1 MLKIGEFSKLS
12 RVSVRMLRHYDEIGL
27 LKPAE
32 IDRFTDYR
40 YYREDQLPIAGRI
53 AALKD
58 MGFSL
63 ADIIRILE
71 AYDDRE
77 KLDQFFSAR
86 QEELEALSRDTAY
99 KLTLLD
105 AARKRLR
112 KEEDMSFNVTLK
124 TIPERYAATIRMII
138 PRYEDEGMIW
148 GKLAEE
154 TRRMNLVEDDPCHCA
169 VTCLDGEYKEENVQ
183 MMAWKTV
190 RGSYSDTERVKFRTL
205 PEVAVAGSTCQG
217 RCTRIT
223 DVYTAVI
230 A

>member
-63 ADIIRILE
+63 ADIVRILE
-71 AYDDRE
+71 VYDDCE
-77 KLDQFFSAR
+77 KLEPFFSAR
-86 QEELEALSRDTAY
+86 QKELEALSKDTAY

-112 KEEDMSFNVTLK
+112 KEENV
-124 TIPERYAATIRMII
+124 E
-138 PRYEDEGMIW
+138 
-148 GKLAEE
+148 
-154 TRRMNLVEDDPCHCA
+154 
-169 VTCLDGEYKEENVQ
+169 

-190 RGSYSDTERVKFRTL
+190 RGSYPDTEHVKFRTL
-205 PEVAVAGSTCQG
+205 PEVTVASCTYQGSYTQ
-217 RCTRIT
+217 IT

-230 A
+230 AWMEANGYEPAEPMFNIYHVSPHETQNPDEFVTEICYPVKKK

>member
-12 RVSVRMLRHYDEIGL
+12 RVSVRMLRHYAEIGL
-27 LKPAE
+27 LKPAA

-63 ADIIRILE
+63 ADIVRILE
-71 AYDDRE
+71 VYDDCE
-77 KLDQFFSAR
+77 KLEPFFSAR
-86 QEELEALSRDTAY
+86 QKELEALSKDTAY

-112 KEEDMSFNVTLK
+112 KEENV
-124 TIPERYAATIRMII
+124 E
-138 PRYEDEGMIW
+138 
-148 GKLAEE
+148 
-154 TRRMNLVEDDPCHCA
+154 
-169 VTCLDGEYKEENVQ
+169 

-190 RGSYSDTERVKFRTL
+190 RGSFPDTEHVKFRTL
-205 PEVAVAGSTCQG
+205 PEVTVASCTYQGSYTQ
-217 RCTRIT
+217 IT

-230 A
+230 AWMEANGYEPAEPMFNIYHVSPHETQNPDEFVTEICYPVKKK

>member
-1 MLKIGEFSKLS
+1 M
-12 RVSVRMLRHYDEIGL
+12 
-27 LKPAE
+27 
-32 IDRFTDYR
+32 T
-40 YYREDQLPIAGRI
+40 
-53 AALKD
+53 
-58 MGFSL
+58 
-63 ADIIRILE
+63 
-71 AYDDRE
+71 
-77 KLDQFFSAR
+77 
-86 QEELEALSRDTAY
+86 
-99 KLTLLD
+99 
-105 AARKRLR
+105 
-112 KEEDMSFNVTLK
+112 
-124 TIPERYAATIRMII
+124 I

-148 GKLAEE
+148 GKPAEE
-154 TRRMNLVEDDPCHCA
+154 TRQMNLVEDDSCHCV

>member
-40 YYREDQLPIAGRI
+40 YYREDQLPAAGRI

-63 ADIIRILE
+63 ADIVRILE
-71 AYDDRE
+71 VYDDRE
-77 KLDQFFSAR
+77 KLEPFFSAR
-86 QEELEALSRDTAY
+86 QEELEALSKDTAY

-112 KEEDMSFNVTLK
+112 KEENV
-124 TIPERYAATIRMII
+124 E
-138 PRYEDEGMIW
+138 
-148 GKLAEE
+148 
-154 TRRMNLVEDDPCHCA
+154 
-169 VTCLDGEYKEENVQ
+169 

-190 RGSYSDTERVKFRTL
+190 RGSYPDTEHVKFRTL
-205 PEVAVAGSTCQG
+205 PEVTVASCTYQGSYTQ
-217 RCTRIT
+217 IT

-230 A
+230 AWMEANGYEPAEPMFNIYHVSPHETQNPDEFVTEICYPVKKK

>member
-1 MLKIGEFSKLS
+1 
-12 RVSVRMLRHYDEIGL
+12 
-27 LKPAE
+27 
-32 IDRFTDYR
+32 
-40 YYREDQLPIAGRI
+40 
-53 AALKD
+53 

-63 ADIIRILE
+63 ADIVRILE

-112 KEEDMSFNVTLK
+112 KEEDMSYNVTLK

-148 GKLAEE
+148 GKLKGKLSRYGACEVPHASGGDCRKLHLPGKLHPNHGCLCCCDRMDGSERLRACRADVQDVKARILGNSIAERNFPYVIGLLQTE
-154 TRRMNLVEDDPCHCA
+154 QMFA
-169 VTCLDGEYKEENVQ
+169 NVYSV
-183 MMAWKTV
+183 WYN
-190 RGSYSDTERVKFRTL
+190 SYR
-205 PEVAVAGSTCQG
+205 
-217 RCTRIT
+217 
-223 DVYTAVI
+223 DVLKGI
-230 A
+230 L